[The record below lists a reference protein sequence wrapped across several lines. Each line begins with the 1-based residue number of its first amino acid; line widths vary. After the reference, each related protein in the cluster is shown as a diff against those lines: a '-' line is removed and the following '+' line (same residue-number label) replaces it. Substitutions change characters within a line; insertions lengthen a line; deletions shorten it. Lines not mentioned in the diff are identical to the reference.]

1 MGTVIE
7 NLRISPSD
15 VRVAAPPW
23 KVLVVDDEPEVHEVT
38 RLVLGGFRFAERS
51 LEFLSAFSAA
61 QAREML
67 ARHADVAVVLL
78 DVVMESEQAGLGL
91 VRSIREE
98 LRNPFVRIVLRTG
111 QAGQAPEHEVIAAY
125 DINDYKEKTELTASR
140 LATTMY
146 SALRAYRDMR
156 AIEAHRVGLEHV
168 IDGSARVFAQ
178 RSVREFADTVLERI
192 GQFSNIEHGALYCA
206 IDDAQAKA
214 SAPLRITATSGAFR
228 GLVDSDARRSLP
240 QPIAASLERALR
252 ERTHCFEQDHFVL
265 HFSNSA
271 RSETLLFA
279 SQAPP
284 MSALD
289 LKLLEMFA
297 SNLAIAYE
305 NLHLNDVLLSS
316 QLEMVILLAGAA
328 ETRSQETAQH
338 VRRVGLLTELLGRH
352 MGLPAATC
360 ELLLHAAPLHDIGKI
375 GIPDTILNKPGLHTI
390 EEIAIMRTHAQIG
403 ARMLSGSNRPLLR
416 LAAEIAATHHEN
428 WDGSGYPHGLGGA
441 DIPISGRL
449 TMVADVFDAL
459 GSRRCYKQPWPEAQ
473 IRAHMLEQSGRKFDP
488 AIVDALLEN
497 WDAALA
503 LRREL
508 PD

>member
-7 NLRISPSD
+7 NLRISAAE
-15 VRVAAPPW
+15 VRVTTPPW
-23 KVLVVDDEPEVHEVT
+23 KVLIVDDEPEVHEVT
-38 RLVLGGFRFAERS
+38 RLVLGTFRFAERG
-51 LEFLSAFSAA
+51 LQFLSAFSAA
-61 QAREML
+61 QAREIL
-67 ARHADVAVVLL
+67 AAHEDVAVLLL

-91 VRSIREE
+91 VRTIRED
-98 LRNPFVRIVLRTG
+98 LHNPFVRIVLRTG

-156 AIEAHRVGLEHV
+156 AIETHRIGLEHV

-192 GQFSNIEHGALYCA
+192 EQFSNIEHGAAYCA
-206 IDDAQAKA
+206 VADPRTTQAP
-214 SAPLRITATSGAFR
+214 SLRITAASGAFR
-228 GLVDSDARRSLP
+228 PLADTDALQTLP
-240 QPIAASLERALR
+240 APIAASLERAWEEQAHHF
-252 ERTHCFEQDHFVL
+252 ERNHFVL
-265 HFSNSA
+265 YFSNSQH
-271 RSETLLFA
+271 SETLLFA
-279 SQAPP
+279 SQSPP
-284 MSALD
+284 LSALD
-289 LKLLEMFA
+289 LKLIELFA
-297 SNLAIAYE
+297 ANVAIAYE

-338 VRRVGLLTELLGRH
+338 VRRVGLLAELLGRQ

-360 ELLLHAAPLHDIGKI
+360 ELLRHAAPLHDIGKI
-375 GIPDTILNKPGLHTI
+375 GIPDTILNKPGMHTL
-390 EEIAIMRTHAQIG
+390 EEIGIMRTHALIG
-403 ARMLSGSNRPLLR
+403 ARMLGGSNRPLLR

-441 DIPISGRL
+441 EIPISGRL

-459 GSRRCYKQPWPEAQ
+459 GSRRCYKEPWPEQQ

-488 AIVDALLEN
+488 AIVDILVEH

-503 LRREL
+503 LRRDL